1 MQRNSVF
8 KAWVPDWVV
17 KATLIFCLTPSMMLL
32 GLYNSNVTYAASYL
46 DVQLEDMQFAMNITY
61 GVLMATIIIENRLF
75 RYFSTRNYLIGIYIS
90 IAIVLCLSAY
100 THNFFQFILLRIAD
114 GILMALPGIPL
125 RSLLLSR
132 FKSKDA
138 IIIVY
143 SFFYG
148 LLLISSTLTMNIIV
162 WMLDNFSWA
171 YMAYTAALCQLL
183 ALGLILLTFNDER
196 HVRKFPLYQID
207 WSSYILLLTITISG
221 TYFFVY
227 GEKKYWFQ
235 STEIVIAGIVT
246 LIGSALFILKQLNM
260 KRPAFDLNVFK
271 VADLRIGLGV
281 FLIFYLS
288 RSTLNICHS
297 TMNRIWNWEQI
308 HVVHVQYIN
317 VAGIITGLVISG
329 IALARKL
336 PLRFNLM
343 FGFALLVVYHLWFT
357 FLFVPDVSLQQ
368 IAIPYFLQGMGVGS
382 IFIPLVLFT
391 LSAVPDAQIVSG
403 GLIAVL
409 GRFGGTV
416 LGFSFLQNAQVIL
429 QRKHYLKMQQ
439 FVSPESMNTQDRL
452 TQLTQ
457 SFQLKGYSVDQSYQL
472 AIKQLDTAIAKQSF
486 LLTNMEIYTFV
497 GIALIAVVI
506 LLMFNQHLKES
517 MNLFKK
523 RWWGFVL
530 R

>member
-8 KAWVPDWVV
+8 KAWVPGWAV

-100 THNFFQFILLRIAD
+100 THNFILFILLRIAD

-183 ALGLILLTFNDER
+183 ALGLILLTFNNER

-207 WSSYILLLTITISG
+207 WASYILLLTITIAG

-227 GEKKYWFQ
+227 GEKKYWFE
-235 STEIVIAGIVT
+235 SKEIVIAGI
-246 LIGSALFILKQLNM
+246 IALVGLGLFLLKQLNM
-260 KRPAFDLNVFK
+260 KRPAFDLKVFK
-271 VADLRIGLGV
+271 VADLRIGLCI

-297 TMNRIWNWEQI
+297 TMSRVWNWEQI

-317 VAGIITGLVISG
+317 VAGIITGLVVSG

-343 FGFALLVVYHLWFT
+343 FGFSLLAIFHLWFT

-391 LSAVPDAQIVSG
+391 LSDVPDSQVISA

-416 LGFSFLQNAQVIL
+416 LGFSVLQNAQVVL
-429 QRKHYLKMQQ
+429 QRKHYLKLQQ
-439 FVSPESMNTQDRL
+439 YVLPESAEAQNRIG
-452 TQLTQ
+452 QLTQ
-457 SFQLKGYSVDQSYQL
+457 SFQAKGYSVDQAHQL
-472 AIKQLDTAIAKQSF
+472 ALKQIDTSLVKQSF
-486 LLTNMEIYTFV
+486 LLTNMEIYTV
-497 GIALIAVVI
+497 AGIVLIVVII

-517 MNLFKK
+517 MNLFRK